1 MHYAFMLLTETV
13 GKKLLSSVCVPCPV
27 GVEVSSLAELRQ
39 HPPAFPVALKAQVR
53 AGGRGKAGGVRRC
66 ADLAEAEAAFQAIT
80 GIRFAGELARTV
92 LVEPWLDIARE
103 VYLAVTVDGAAGG
116 YVVLYSP
123 RGGVDVES
131 AAPVRYAVRSLAHY
145 RASEFRA
152 LIDPVEPDRSLREK
166 VVALARRAL
175 ALAESRDCL
184 TVEINPLAL
193 LADGSVLAT
202 DAKVVADEAAAYR
215 NAYIQRERE
224 RELAA
229 EPELV
234 RRADAAGLVLVW
246 LDGDIGLISSG
257 AGLTMAAMDTID
269 AAGGRPACFLDVSGN
284 PTPRGFAA
292 AFELLDA
299 TPQVRAILFSVFGGG
314 MQADR
319 VASTTIDLLEKR
331 SSTKPVVL
339 RLGGTGGDR
348 AAELLAQA
356 GHHNHDSLGAAVCA
370 IVASG
375 EAGG

>member
-27 GVEVSSLAELRQ
+27 GVEVSNLAELRQ
-39 HPPAFPVALKAQVR
+39 HQLAFPVALKAQVR

-145 RASEFRA
+145 RASEFRT

-202 DAKVVADEAAAYR
+202 DAKVVVDEAAAYR

-229 EPELV
+229 EPELD
-234 RRADAAGLVLVW
+234 RRANAAGLVLVW

-348 AAELLAQA
+348 AAELLRQA
-356 GHHNHDSLGAAVCA
+356 GHHNHDSLGAAVSA

-375 EAGG
+375 EVGG